1 MKNKYKVVWE
11 PLQCDEIE
19 LFASLLNMTKD
30 DLINKVRE
38 THINKLQKEAKK
50 SNAGAM
56 YRM

>member
-50 SNAGAM
+50 SNAGTM
-56 YRM
+56 